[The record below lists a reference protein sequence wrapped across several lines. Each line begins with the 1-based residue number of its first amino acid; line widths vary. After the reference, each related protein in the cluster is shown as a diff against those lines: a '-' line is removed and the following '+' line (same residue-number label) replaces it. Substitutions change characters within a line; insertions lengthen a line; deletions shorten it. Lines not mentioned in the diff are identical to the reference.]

1 MMTTSRIL
9 IQWALWFAAFW
20 MIHLPKSGAFSLG
33 APFQKTLATFK
44 DAVHQ
49 VNTNRKEITVEV
61 AQIPEDLPG
70 IRACRSTVDFAQQTT
85 GNLLASQKSFLNAT
99 ALTDPKLNAICV
111 IARNAQGSIV
121 GTTDCRV
128 GKSEV
133 VVNNV
138 LVRPDQRGQ
147 GIGEKMMVGVEEL
160 IMPSASTTKLTLNV
174 YTDNKPAVR
183 LYEKCGFA
191 ISDPANAAVFGL
203 SKLTGANLQVAMSKT
218 IKR

>member
-9 IQWALWFAAFW
+9 IQWAMWFVAFW
-20 MIHLPKSGAFSLG
+20 MIHLPTSEAFSLG
-33 APFQKTLATFK
+33 APFQKAVATFR
-44 DAVHQ
+44 DAVNQ
-49 VNTNRKEITVEV
+49 VNTNAKEITVEV

-70 IRACRSTVDFAQQTT
+70 IRDCRSTVDFAQQT
-85 GNLLASQKSFLNAT
+85 NLLASQKSFLKAT

-111 IARNAQGSIV
+111 IARNAQGIIV

-191 ISDPANAAVFGL
+191 ITDPANAAVFGL